1 MSLTFPC
8 GDWNYRKKSVTR
20 LLEFIGLCLEINWVT
35 GVKPTLLG
43 KTTILFSSFSRCSS
57 QNRNRKQ
64 EASRK
69 HQDNKNRFCEIGS
82 VASIETHLVS
92 CNACAEIYF
101 VTLFKQG
108 WRLFFSTERLEEIKG
123 RRHTAEGSVN
133 SLQKRKPA
141 IQRGEKHLKHR
152 KRKRQ
157 MGKTKSTRPIITQA
171 GHWMQGKSIPASPPT
186 PAAVPPY

>member
-1 MSLTFPC
+1 M
-8 GDWNYRKKSVTR
+8 TR
-20 LLEFIGLCLEINWVT
+20 LLEFIGLCLEINS
-35 GVKPTLLG
+35 VKLTLLG

-64 EASRK
+64 EVSRK
-69 HQDNKNRFCEIGS
+69 HQDNKNRFCEMGS

-108 WRLFFSTERLEEIKG
+108 WRLCFSTERFEEIKG

-133 SLQKRKPA
+133 NLHKQRPA

-157 MGKTKSTRPIITQA
+157 KYKAHYNPGRSLDAEQKHPRQTAYPGSCVTILRPKAVTDLA
-171 GHWMQGKSIPASPPT
+171 VMTAASWDSN
-186 PAAVPPY
+186 ACG